1 MMSSPASR
9 LDDPRLARSAELIES
24 SGWAAELYD
33 ADWRLVWVSTQIL
46 ELMGIE
52 DEGRV
57 GYGRHLLDHVVS
69 EPWVSAITAE
79 SCQEMLRAELP
90 IIIGATPG
98 GKDGLKRSADPT
110 LHELIDAA
118 DPEPPPV
125 VWAHRLDFVQGD
137 LDPVPVNYVCTR
149 LWDPDDGTIGW
160 LTLYGPGL
168 PATIVSL
175 VARGDPGV
183 FERLAR
189 LVEPGRRDAAIMFAD
204 LEDSGVLSRRLPS
217 AVYFRLI
224 GGLIGAI
231 DGVVAEHCGIVG
243 KHAGDGA
250 SAFFLAEDLG
260 SSSTAAAAA
269 IAAARDVAVVSRETA
284 KFLAEETNAFDSEDC
299 RVNIGLHWGGQLYM
313 GQLVTGGRLEVTALG
328 DAVNECA
335 RIQESARGGRTLASK
350 ALIEHLDPGDAGA
363 VDVDPDSVAYS
374 PVDQLPE
381 AGEKARRDAG
391 TIPVTAL

>member
-1 MMSSPASR
+1 SLPASR
-9 LDDPRLARSAELIES
+9 LDDPRLARAAELIES

-33 ADWRLVWVSTQIL
+33 EQWRLLWISTPIL

-52 DEGRV
+52 DESII
-57 GYGRHLLDHVVS
+57 GYGRHILDHVVS
-69 EPWVSAITAE
+69 EPWSSAMTPE
-79 SCQEMLRAELP
+79 SSQEMLRIELP
-90 IIIGATPG
+90 MIISATPG
-98 GKDGLKRSADPT
+98 GKESLKRSVDPV
-110 LHELIDAA
+110 LHDLIDAA
-118 DPEPPPV
+118 EPAEPPL
-125 VWAHRLDFVQGD
+125 VWAHGLDFIQGD
-137 LDPVPVNYVCTR
+137 LDPVPVNSVCVR
-149 LWDPDDGTIGW
+149 LWDPNDGTLGW

-168 PATIVSL
+168 PATILSL
-175 VARGDPGV
+175 VARGDRGV

-224 GGLIGAI
+224 GALIGAI
-231 DGVVAEHCGIVG
+231 DGVVAEHGGIVG

-260 SSSTAAAAA
+260 SSSAAAGAA
-269 IAAARDVAVVSRETA
+269 VAAARDVAVVSRETA
-284 KFLAEETNAFDSEDC
+284 KLIAEETGAFDSEDC

-350 ALIEHLDPGDAGA
+350 PLVEHLELRDSEA
-363 VDVDPDSVAYS
+363 VGVDPDSVGYA
-374 PVDQLPE
+374 PLEELPE